1 MNTVDSL
8 RLRSLIHPQ
17 DGSPSGVAM
26 KLVQIVLLFG
36 SHCVSPMEH
45 MEGLSEVGKV
55 PCAIIVHRDTETNA
69 VTTEPPGLAAAPEV
83 VAVLGTTPLAAPPQR
98 PVAARPPPR
107 QAEVRI
113 VPVAD
118 TATASKPRAMARNPR
133 AERPSAKGRAAKAP
147 PDRCGSYKAVWYT
160 NTSGKR
166 RYRCVKQG

>member
-1 MNTVDSL
+1 
-8 RLRSLIHPQ
+8 
-17 DGSPSGVAM
+17 M

-36 SHCVSPMEH
+36 ANCVSPVEH
-45 MEGLSEVGKV
+45 AEGLSDAAKV

-83 VAVLGTTPLAAPPQR
+83 VALLGNVPSAAPKPR
-98 PVAARPPPR
+98 PALSRPPPR
-107 QAEVRI
+107 STDVRI
-113 VPVAD
+113 VPVSDA
-118 TATASKPRAMARNPR
+118 ATLPKPRAAPTARKRNV
-133 AERPSAKGRAAKAP
+133 SKAL